1 MAGTSKSSGKKGG
14 QRSNLS
20 SGSGRKK
27 RSPTSTARKGSRVDP
42 SHEVEHKREERAKKA
57 GSAPSLKKV
66 KKEKR

>member
-1 MAGTSKSSGKKGG
+1 MAATSKKGG
-14 QRSNLS
+14 QRTNLS

-57 GSAPSLKKV
+57 GTAPTLKKI

>member
-1 MAGTSKSSGKKGG
+1 MAGTGKTGGTEAG

-27 RSPTSTARKGSRVDP
+27 RSPTSTSRKGSRVDP
-42 SHEVEHKREERAKKA
+42 SHQIELKREQRAKKA
-57 GSAPSLKKV
+57 AKAPTLKKA